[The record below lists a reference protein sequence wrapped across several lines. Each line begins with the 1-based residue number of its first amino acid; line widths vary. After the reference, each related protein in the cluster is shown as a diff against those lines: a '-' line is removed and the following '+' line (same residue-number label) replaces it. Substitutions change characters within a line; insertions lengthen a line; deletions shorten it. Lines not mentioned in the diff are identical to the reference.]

1 MPTVTAYGADYS
13 ARELTPWELDEYS
26 RGGGYDL
33 QFLIRYIG
41 YPDSPRCLSHH
52 PGALARHREAGRTV
66 LLSHRAGVNDFAGGW
81 EAGQAHAR
89 LAMADAR
96 IEGYPENLPIIFTC
110 DRRLDDDSAG
120 PPIALST
127 ALSYLDGAADV
138 IGFDRTWCSGHS
150 DLVYPAQ
157 DIGNAG
163 GFMLRGAESD
173 VRDGIAFYQ
182 WNNGRIFPGRIE
194 ADLLMAYVDLDLFEG
209 DDFLMGLQQWQQ
221 ERMFDRIL
229 SMSAG
234 VAGENFNGR
243 QFEHEEQR
251 FAMIDQKLDLI
262 GGILAR
268 LAAKDG
274 GLDLTN
280 EESATLAARLGSPT
294 SQDIFELADHLAGN
308 LNMRQDTVLRVL
320 EELYQP
326 RSVRV
331 MSPPHVLREDER
343 PEQAS

>member
-1 MPTVTAYGADYS
+1 LPTVTAYGADYT
-13 ARELTPWELDEYS
+13 ARELTPWELDEYG

-41 YPDSPRCLSHH
+41 YPDSPHCLSHH

-66 LLSHRAGVNDFAGGW
+66 LLAHRFGPDDFAGGW
-81 EAGQAHAR
+81 DAGQQHAR
-89 LAMADAR
+89 AAMADAR
-96 IEGYPENLPIIFTC
+96 AEGYPENLPIIFTC
-110 DRRLDDDSAG
+110 DRRLDAG
-120 PPIALST
+120 EPIALST

-138 IGFDRTWCSGHS
+138 IGSDRTWCSGYS
-150 DLVYPAQ
+150 DLVYPTQ
-157 DIGNAG
+157 DIGAAG
-163 GFMLRGAESD
+163 GFVLRGAESD

-194 ADLLMAYVDLDLFEG
+194 AELLMAYVDLDLFEG
-209 DDFLMGLQQWQQ
+209 DDFLVGLQQWQQ

-251 FAMIDQKLDLI
+251 FAVIDQKLDFI
-262 GGILAR
+262 GGILTR
-268 LAAKDG
+268 LAAKEG

-280 EESATLAARLGSPT
+280 EESAVLAAKLGSPT
-294 SQDIFELADHLAGN
+294 NQDIVELADHLAGN

-343 PEQAS
+343 PDQAS